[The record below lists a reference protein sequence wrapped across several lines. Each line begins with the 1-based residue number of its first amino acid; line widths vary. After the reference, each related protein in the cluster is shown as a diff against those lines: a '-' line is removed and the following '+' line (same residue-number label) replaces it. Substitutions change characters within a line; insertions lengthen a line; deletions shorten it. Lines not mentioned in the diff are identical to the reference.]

1 VWYIN
6 SEGDAF
12 NLVDVKS
19 IIEDRSRILA
29 EYVLDEA
36 KVCIESIDNRKIA
49 KQFISWLV
57 YRIATDESFFC
68 YEDFKELEGRLDAA
82 KALKEHK
89 GRLDTVK
96 VTEVG

>member
-1 VWYIN
+1 MWYIN

-29 EYVLDEA
+29 EYILDEA
-36 KVCIESIDNRKIA
+36 KVYIESIDNRKIA

-96 VTEVG
+96 VPEVK